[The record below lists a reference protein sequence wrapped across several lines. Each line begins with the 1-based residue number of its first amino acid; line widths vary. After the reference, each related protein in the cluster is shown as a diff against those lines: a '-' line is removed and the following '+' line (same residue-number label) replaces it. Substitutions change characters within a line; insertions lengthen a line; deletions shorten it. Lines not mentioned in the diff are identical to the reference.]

1 MIPRLTPIRTL
12 LRAAGRNRDGL
23 ALVEFAFALPILM
36 ALCLTGAEI
45 VNYITTRMRISQ
57 LALHIADNAARMGTG
72 TAITAKSVSETDI
85 NDVLTGGG
93 LQGGDLNLY
102 ANGRVVLTDLEPV
115 ASPNTTNKYKVGWM
129 RCRGSKSYTS
139 PYANLGRT
147 NMDGIGP
154 TATPVTAQDYNATM
168 FVEVTYTYTPLV
180 LASMAPSTTITE
192 IASMAVRDRRDLTQI
207 YNIEGATV
215 STC

>member
-1 MIPRLTPIRTL
+1 MTLRLPVRAFFRTFPKD
-12 LRAAGRNRDGL
+12 RRGL

-36 ALCLTGAEI
+36 LLCLTGAEI

-72 TAITAKSVSETDI
+72 PAIAAKSVSETDI
-85 NDVLTGGG
+85 NDVFTGGG
-93 LQGGDLNLY
+93 LQAGELNLY
-102 ANGRVVLTDLEPV
+102 ANGRVILTDLEPV
-115 ASPNTTNKYKVGWM
+115 ASPNTTDKYKVGWM

-139 PYANLGRT
+139 PYARAGQS
-147 NMDGIGP
+147 NMAGIGP
-154 TATPVTAQDYNATM
+154 TNTQVTAQDFNATM
-168 FVEVTYTYTPLV
+168 FVEVTFTYTPLV

-207 YNIEGATV
+207 YNLEGATV

>member
-1 MIPRLTPIRTL
+1 MTSRASLRTS
-12 LRAAGRNRDGL
+12 LRTVRQDRRGL

-36 ALCLTGAEI
+36 LLCLTGAEI

-72 TAITAKSVSETDI
+72 PAITAKSVSETDI

-93 LQGGDLNLY
+93 LQAGDLNLY

-115 ASPNTTNKYKVGWM
+115 ANPNTTDKYKVGWI
-129 RCRGSKSYTS
+129 RCRGAKSYTS
-139 PYANLGRT
+139 PYARVGQT
-147 NMDGIGP
+147 NMVGIGP
-154 TATPVTAQDYNATM
+154 ADTQVKAQDFNATM
-168 FVEVTYTYTPLV
+168 FVEVTFTYTPLV
-180 LASMAPSTTITE
+180 LASLAPSTTITE

-207 YNIEGATV
+207 YNLEGAAV